1 MKRRFFFLMMLI
13 LSGNAAANIV
23 INGTRLIYHEENDSI
38 TVQLNN
44 NSQTSS
50 LAQSWTDDG
59 DINAT
64 PENSHS
70 PFYVYP
76 PIVKIDG
83 MQGQQ
88 LKIKKNN
95 EKLPD
100 DRESVFY
107 LSVLDIPA
115 TPANAKGKSVLQVA
129 LRSRIKLFY
138 RPAGLTANPETVIDN
153 IQWKLNGDHLSV
165 TNNSPY
171 HFTIAAVNANDSS
184 HTWLAASEM
193 IPPFSEKQLP
203 LKNKP
208 AARNAS
214 VTYVDDYGV
223 YKSKNITF

>member
-1 MKRRFFFLMMLI
+1 MMLI
-13 LSGNAAANIV
+13 LSGNATANIV

-64 PENSHS
+64 PENSSS

-115 TPANAKGKSVLQVA
+115 TPPMPKEKCVTGGPAVTDKAVLPSCRADGKS
-129 LRSRIKLFY
+129 
-138 RPAGLTANPETVIDN
+138 G
-153 IQWKLNGDHLSV
+153 NG
-165 TNNSPY
+165 Y
-171 HFTIAAVNANDSS
+171 
-184 HTWLAASEM
+184 
-193 IPPFSEKQLP
+193 
-203 LKNKP
+203 
-208 AARNAS
+208 
-214 VTYVDDYGV
+214 
-223 YKSKNITF
+223 

>member
-64 PENSHS
+64 PENSRS

-153 IQWKLNGDHLSV
+153 IQWRLNGGHLSV

-171 HFTIAAVNANDSS
+171 HFTIAAVNANDSN
-184 HTWLAASEM
+184 HTWLAAADM
-193 IPPFSEKQLP
+193 IPPFSEKQLT

>member
-1 MKRRFFFLMMLI
+1 MKYRFFFLMILI
-13 LSGNAAANIV
+13 LSGNTYANIV
-23 INGTRLIYHEENDSI
+23 INGTRLIYHEKNDSI
-38 TVQLNN
+38 TVQMNN
-44 NSQTSS
+44 NSQSSS
-50 LAQSWTDDG
+50 LVQSWTDDG

-64 PENSHS
+64 PENSNS

-76 PIVKIDG
+76 PIIKIDG

-100 DRESVFY
+100 DRESLFY
-107 LSVLDIPA
+107 LSILDIPS

-129 LRSRIKLFY
+129 VRSRIKLFY
-138 RPAGLTANPETVIDN
+138 RPSGLTVDPGTIIDN
-153 IQWKLNGDHLSV
+153 IQWRLNGDYLSV

-184 HTWLAASEM
+184 RTWLAASEM
-193 IPPFSEKQLP
+193 IPPFSEKQLS
-203 LKNKP
+203 LKNKLP
-208 AARNAS
+208 ARNAS

-223 YKSKNITF
+223 YKPKNITF

>member
-13 LSGNAAANIV
+13 LSGNATANIV

-64 PENSHS
+64 PENSSS

-88 LKIKKNN
+88 LKIKKNYRMTGKVSFISVCWIFRPPPPMPK
-95 EKLPD
+95 EK
-100 DRESVFY
+100 VC
-107 LSVLDIPA
+107 
-115 TPANAKGKSVLQVA
+115 
-129 LRSRIKLFY
+129 Y
-138 RPAGLTANPETVIDN
+138 RWPCGH
-153 IQWKLNGDHLSV
+153 G
-165 TNNSPY
+165 
-171 HFTIAAVNANDSS
+171 
-184 HTWLAASEM
+184 
-193 IPPFSEKQLP
+193 
-203 LKNKP
+203 
-208 AARNAS
+208 
-214 VTYVDDYGV
+214 
-223 YKSKNITF
+223 

>member
-1 MKRRFFFLMMLI
+1 MLI

-64 PENSHS
+64 PENSNS

-153 IQWKLNGDHLSV
+153 IQWQLKGDHLSV

-171 HFTIAAVNANDSS
+171 HFTIAAINANDSS
-184 HTWLAASEM
+184 RTWLAAPEM

-203 LKNKP
+203 LKNTLP
-208 AARNAS
+208 ARNAS

-223 YKSKNITF
+223 YKPKNITF

>member
-1 MKRRFFFLMMLI
+1 MMLI
-13 LSGNAAANIV
+13 LSGNVSANIV

-44 NSQTSS
+44 NSRTSS
-50 LAQSWTDDG
+50 LAQSLTDDG

-129 LRSRIKLFY
+129 LRSRTKLFY
-138 RPAGLTANPETVIDN
+138 RPDDLSLPPDAVPEQISASLSGETLILKNPAPYYFTLSALVSGGGNAPSYISIDDKGHSV
-153 IQWKLNGDHLSV
+153 QTEKKLN
-165 TNNSPY
+165 
-171 HFTIAAVNANDSS
+171 
-184 HTWLAASEM
+184 
-193 IPPFSEKQLP
+193 
-203 LKNKP
+203 
-208 AARNAS
+208 
-214 VTYVDDYGV
+214 
-223 YKSKNITF
+223 